1 MKKQRPISPHLQ
13 VYKPQLTSI
22 LSITH
27 RLTGVALS
35 AALVV
40 LCYGVLAL
48 NLGGESYNSFLNHVG
63 AWYGKTLMIGW
74 GFSFYYHLCNGLRHF
89 YWDIGK
95 GYSLKTVYR
104 TGWMVVAIA
113 IGLTLITAM
122 KVV

>member
-1 MKKQRPISPHLQ
+1 MKKQRPTSPHLQ

-27 RLTGVALS
+27 RFTGVALS

-40 LCYGVLAL
+40 LCYGVVAL
-48 NLGGESYNSFLNHVG
+48 SLGHESYNAFLSHVG
-63 AWYGKTLMIGW
+63 TWYGKALMIGW
-74 GFSFYYHLCNGLRHF
+74 GFSFYYHLCNGLRHL

-95 GYSLKTVYR
+95 GYGLKTVYK